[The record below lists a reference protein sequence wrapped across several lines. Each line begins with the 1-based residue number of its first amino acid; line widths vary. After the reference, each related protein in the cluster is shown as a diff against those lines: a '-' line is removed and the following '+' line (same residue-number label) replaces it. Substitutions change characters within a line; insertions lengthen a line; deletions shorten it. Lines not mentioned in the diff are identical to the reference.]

1 MFQEPNKF
9 ARLAGRNRARA
20 RLHEGDRGQVR
31 CEALGAGPADGGV
44 VHALATLSGWDSRI
58 KWGAPVSEKTQV
70 QHVDI
75 ELAVVL
81 GRCQMPMQQLLR
93 MGRGAV
99 IPLDTKESDQLWILA
114 AGHPIA
120 RGEITI
126 QGDRLCIT
134 VTDAADVHEF
144 NAVA

>member
-1 MFQEPNKF
+1 M
-9 ARLAGRNRARA
+9 
-20 RLHEGDRGQVR
+20 
-31 CEALGAGPADGGV
+31 AD
-44 VHALATLSGWDSRI
+44 
-58 KWGAPVSEKTQV
+58 KTQV
-70 QHVDI
+70 QHVQV

-99 IPLDTKESDQLWILA
+99 IPLDTKESDELWILA

-134 VTDAADVHEF
+134 VTEAADVHEF
-144 NAVA
+144 NAAA

>member
-1 MFQEPNKF
+1 MCNPFRF
-9 ARLAGRNRARA
+9 DYAGIR
-20 RLHEGDRGQVR
+20 
-31 CEALGAGPADGGV
+31 
-44 VHALATLSGWDSRI
+44 WD
-58 KWGAPVSEKTQV
+58 APVSDKSQV
-70 QHVDI
+70 HSVQI
-75 ELAVVL
+75 EVAVVL
-81 GRCQMPMQQLLR
+81 GRCRMPMQQLLR

-134 VTDAADVHEF
+134 VTDPADVHEF
-144 NAVA
+144 NAAA

>member
-1 MFQEPNKF
+1 MS
-9 ARLAGRNRARA
+9 
-20 RLHEGDRGQVR
+20 D
-31 CEALGAGPADGGV
+31 
-44 VHALATLSGWDSRI
+44 
-58 KWGAPVSEKTQV
+58 KTQV
-70 QHVDI
+70 QHVNI
-75 ELAVVL
+75 EVAVLL
-81 GRCQMPMQQLLR
+81 GRSHMPMQQLLR

-99 IPLDTKESDQLWILA
+99 IPLDTNETDQLWILA

-134 VTDAADVHEF
+134 VTEPADVHEF

>member
-1 MFQEPNKF
+1 V
-9 ARLAGRNRARA
+9 A
-20 RLHEGDRGQVR
+20 
-31 CEALGAGPADGGV
+31 
-44 VHALATLSGWDSRI
+44 
-58 KWGAPVSEKTQV
+58 KTQF
-70 QHVDI
+70 HNVDI

-81 GRCQMPMQQLLR
+81 GRCQMQMQHLLK

-99 IPLDTKESDQLWILA
+99 IPLDTKETDQLWILA

-134 VTDAADVHEF
+134 VTEAADVHEF
-144 NAVA
+144 NAVT